1 MIRLFFSVAALVALL
16 IPSQL
21 LAGDLARGKEINK
34 TCALCHG
41 KYGQGTPGGI
51 SPRLAGLPKYYLVK
65 AMKEYRDGKRVNL
78 LMDTTSGI
86 KGMTDQDIEDISD
99 YLSRIDVSKDAQF
112 DIKQTVGDP
121 EKGKKIYRGDCK
133 TCHAKD
139 GFGKPRKEAP
149 PLAGQHFAYIDSAIH
164 LFKSKVREHANDPE
178 DETFEDYTKEDIR
191 NITAY
196 LATLDDKKFVAGAE
210 FYVPQVT
217 AVALAK
223 AEREGVP
230 SGPKG
235 LQITDISQTVA
246 QMELREGVSKEDA
259 IEAMMSKAAE
269 INLKMV
275 GQQRV
280 SKELEARGVETPYL
294 TILQFCDPMDAR
306 TMIVS
311 NPIFASYMP
320 CRIALVEDKEGKPW
334 LMMLNLDMLINSKLL
349 APEVV
354 ETAIRV
360 NQAMLDI
367 MVAGA
372 TGEF

>member
-1 MIRLFFSVAALVALL
+1 MTRIGFALVLVVVLL
-16 IPSQL
+16 MPGEVF
-21 LAGDLARGKEINK
+21 AGDLARGKEINK

-41 KYGQGTPGGI
+41 QYGQGTPGGI

-65 AMKEYRDGKRVNL
+65 AIKEYRDGKRVNL

-86 KGMTDQDIEDISD
+86 REMSDQDIEDIAD
-99 YLSRIDVSKDAQF
+99 YLSRIDVSKDPQF
-112 DIKQTVGDP
+112 DIKQPVGDP
-121 EKGKKIYRGDCK
+121 EKGRKIYKGDCK
-133 TCHAKD
+133 TCHGRD

-149 PLAGQHFAYIDSAIH
+149 PLAGQHYAYIDSSIN

-178 DETFEDYTKEDIR
+178 DETFDDYTKEDIR

-196 LATLDDKKFVAGAE
+196 LATLDDKKFVEGGKI
-210 FYVPQVT
+210 YVPQVT
-217 AVALAK
+217 EIAQTKPAEGGK
-223 AEREGVP
+223 A
-230 SGPKG
+230 SKG

-246 QMELREGVSKEDA
+246 QMELREGVTKEDA

-269 INLKMV
+269 INLKLV
-275 GQQRV
+275 GQQHV
-280 SKELEARGVETPYL
+280 SKELEARGVESPYL
-294 TILQFCDPMDAR
+294 TILQFCNPMDAR
-306 TMIVS
+306 TMIVN

-320 CRIALVEDKEGKPW
+320 CRIALVEDKDGKAW
-334 LMMLNLDMLINSKLL
+334 LMMLNLDMLINSELL
-349 APEVV
+349 PPDVV

-360 NQAMLDI
+360 NQAMLDV

>member
-1 MIRLFFSVAALVALL
+1 MTRLFILIAAVFSLL
-16 IPSQL
+16 APAHL

-41 KYGQGTPGGI
+41 QYGQGTPGGI

-65 AMKEYRDGKRVNL
+65 AIKEYRDGKRVNL

-86 KGMTDQDIEDISD
+86 KSMTDQDIEDISD
-99 YLSRIDVSKDAQF
+99 YLSRIDVSKDSQF
-112 DIKQTVGDP
+112 DIKQAVGDP
-121 EKGKKIYRGDCK
+121 EKGREIYKGDCK

-149 PLAGQHFAYIDSAIH
+149 PLAGQHFAYIDSSIN
-164 LFKSKVREHANDPE
+164 LFKAKMREHANDPE
-178 DETFEDYTKEDIR
+178 DETFDDYSKEDIR

-196 LATLDDKKFVAGAE
+196 LATLDDKKFVAGGE
-210 FYVPQVT
+210 IYVPQVT

-223 AEREGVP
+223 AAP
-230 SGPKG
+230 PTASKG
-235 LQITDISQTVA
+235 LQITDITQTVA
-246 QMELREGVSKEDA
+246 QMALREGVSKEDA

-275 GQQRV
+275 GQQHV

-306 TMIVS
+306 TMIVN

-349 APEVV
+349 APDVV

>member
-1 MIRLFFSVAALVALL
+1 MIRLFLL
-16 IPSQL
+16 ATAMLTL
-21 LAGDLARGKEINK
+21 LLPVQVMAGDLARGKEINK
-34 TCALCHG
+34 TCSLCHG

-65 AMKEYRDGKRVNL
+65 AIKEYREGKRVNL

-86 KGMTDQDIEDISD
+86 KSMTDEDIEDIAD
-99 YLSRIDVSKDAQF
+99 YLSRIDVSKDSQF
-112 DIKQTVGDP
+112 DIKQDVGDP
-121 EKGKKIYRGDCK
+121 KKGKKIYRGDCK

-139 GFGKPRKEAP
+139 GFGKARKEAP
-149 PLAGQHFAYIDSAIH
+149 PLAGQHFAYIDSAIN
-164 LFKSKVREHANDPE
+164 LFKAKMREHANDPE
-178 DETFEDYTKEDIR
+178 DETFDDYSKEDIR
-191 NITAY
+191 NLTAY
-196 LATLDDKKFVAGAE
+196 LATLDNKKFVDGAE
-210 FYVPQVT
+210 VYVPQVS
-217 AVALAK
+217 AVALAR
-223 AEREGVP
+223 AEP
-230 SGPKG
+230 PTASKG

-246 QMELREGVSKEDA
+246 QMQLRDGVSKEDA

-275 GQQRV
+275 GQQHV
-280 SKELEARGVETPYL
+280 SQELEARGVKTPYL

-349 APEVV
+349 DPEVV

>member
-1 MIRLFFSVAALVALL
+1 M
-16 IPSQL
+16 
-21 LAGDLARGKEINK
+21 AGDLARGKEINK

-41 KYGQGTPGGI
+41 QFGQGTPGGI

-65 AMKEYRDGKRVNL
+65 AITSYRDGKRVNL

-86 KGMTDQDIEDISD
+86 KDMTDADIEDISD
-99 YLSRIDVSKDAQF
+99 YLSRIDVSKDSQF
-112 DIKQTVGDP
+112 DIKQSVGDP
-121 EKGKKIYRGDCK
+121 DKGKKIYKGDCR
-133 TCHAKD
+133 TCHGRD
-139 GFGKPRKEAP
+139 GFGKPKKEAP
-149 PLAGQHFAYIDSAIH
+149 PLAGQHFAYIDSSIK
-164 LFKSKVREHANDPE
+164 LFRAKNREHADDPE
-178 DETFEDYTKEDIR
+178 DETFDDYDKTDIR

-196 LATLDDKKFVAGAE
+196 LATLDDKKFVAGGE
-210 FYVPQVT
+210 MYVPQVT

-223 AEREGVP
+223 PETKTI
-230 SGPKG
+230 STG

-246 QMELREGVSKEDA
+246 QMELKEGVTKEDA

-275 GQQRV
+275 GQQHV
-280 SKELEARGVETPYL
+280 SRELEARGVKTPYL

-306 TMIVS
+306 TMIIS

-320 CRIALVEDKEGKPW
+320 CRIALVEDAEGKPW

-349 APEVV
+349 SPDVV

-360 NQAMLDI
+360 NQSMLDI